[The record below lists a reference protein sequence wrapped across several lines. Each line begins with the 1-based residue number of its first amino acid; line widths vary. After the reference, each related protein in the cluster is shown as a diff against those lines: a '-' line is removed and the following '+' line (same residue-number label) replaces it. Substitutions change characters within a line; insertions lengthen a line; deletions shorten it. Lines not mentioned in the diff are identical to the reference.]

1 MLKNVRKINGDE
13 YEPDTLSGLQRS
25 IQRFISDGKSP
36 LNILVD
42 KEFAMPRKV
51 LVAKRKNLVQ
61 KAGKGNTPNATRAVT
76 DDGEDKLFKYHCLR
90 KPGRGHGSRST
101 DSFHLSAV
109 FNLH

>member
-61 KAGKGNTPNATRAVT
+61 KAGKGNTPNATRAVA
-76 DDGEDKLFKYHCLR
+76 DDDEDKLFNSICH
-90 KPGRGHGSRST
+90 
-101 DSFHLSAV
+101 
-109 FNLH
+109 